1 MAMSQ
6 NGTTCVREWAAP
18 AISRALGVWVLQ
30 PCPHTRNNKQTDVC
44 TSRCNSCLM
53 AGPKHWRNVRNYKTN
68 KTRDYRKTNS
78 PTCSF
83 LGHRTPSDILW
94 AFGGKPKA
102 SALPPNRSSRR
113 CLRLPLGPVTVG
125 YLGTVYMF
133 FSSLWK
139 ISLLHIHSITIY
151 SLKLFTGRL
160 QLPVRKPINH
170 RPPGATVTQRDL
182 RRRIDWSVFSVS
194 APT

>member
-1 MAMSQ
+1 VSASGQ
-6 NGTTCVREWAAP
+6 RRLALEHLGCGYSNP
-18 AISRALGVWVLQ
+18 AHTHATINKKMFVL
-30 PCPHTRNNKQTDVC
+30 HN

-53 AGPKHWRNVRNYKTN
+53 AGPKHWRNLQNYKTN

-83 LGHRTPSDILW
+83 LGHRTPSDLLW